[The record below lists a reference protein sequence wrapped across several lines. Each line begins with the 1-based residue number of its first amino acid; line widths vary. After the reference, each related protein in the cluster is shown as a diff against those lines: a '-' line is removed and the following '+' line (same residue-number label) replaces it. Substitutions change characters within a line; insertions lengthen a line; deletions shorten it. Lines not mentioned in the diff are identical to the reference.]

1 MLQFGNVNNRTGN
14 PRKILKKQK
23 NIISKSADSERYLDL
38 DMPCRKDMAN
48 RSHSLGEANG
58 ELSPGSKRRIFLQ
71 KGKQKSTEMT
81 TLQKFQARFSSMKS
95 TSIDECQS
103 PKIQLTIPEIILN
116 VPDNDYEQTCS
127 FARKIENGYIQ
138 KSPLIA
144 ADSDEKMMGK
154 DNHVLSISMEK
165 L

>member
-1 MLQFGNVNNRTGN
+1 
-14 PRKILKKQK
+14 
-23 NIISKSADSERYLDL
+23 
-38 DMPCRKDMAN
+38 MAN
-48 RSHSLGEANG
+48 RSDSLGGNNG
-58 ELSPGSKRRIFLQ
+58 ELSPISKPRIFLQ

-116 VPDNDYEQTCS
+116 VPEDDYKHAGS
-127 FARKIENGYIQ
+127 FERKFENGYIQ
-138 KSPLIA
+138 KTPFIA
-144 ADSDEKMMGK
+144 TDSDDRMMGK
-154 DNHVLSISMEK
+154 VNHVLSISMEK